1 MKKAEFVCAW
11 NEKGKGRILQYRY
24 RDHLYTVQDLGW
36 TGFSLA
42 NQHRQEQTYIDSLIE
57 QEERAKA
64 QKGKKEIPDA
74 WEDFDFFWN
83 YINN

>member
-11 NEKGKGRILQYRY
+11 NERGKGRVLQYRY

-42 NQHRQEQTYIDSLIE
+42 SQHRSEQTYIDSLIE
-57 QEERAKA
+57 KEERAKDHL
-64 QKGKKEIPDA
+64 QTTDA
-74 WEDFDFFWN
+74 WDDFDYFWKYVN
-83 YINN
+83 S